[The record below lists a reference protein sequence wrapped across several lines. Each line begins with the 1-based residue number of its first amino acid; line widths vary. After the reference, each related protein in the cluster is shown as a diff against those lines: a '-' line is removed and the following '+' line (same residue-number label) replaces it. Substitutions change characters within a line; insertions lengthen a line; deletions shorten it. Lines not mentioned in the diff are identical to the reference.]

1 MDMTFVICLTFVVF
15 IWVHHAWSE
24 YFLAV
29 KIARM
34 CEEVDSRVGNQQ
46 PSDVDDSEL
55 PTDYLMW
62 ADL

>member
-1 MDMTFVICLTFVVF
+1 MTFVIWLTFFVV
-15 IWVHHAWSE
+15 IWVCNSWGE

-29 KIARM
+29 KIARKY
-34 CEEVDSRVGNQQ
+34 EEVDSRVGNEQ